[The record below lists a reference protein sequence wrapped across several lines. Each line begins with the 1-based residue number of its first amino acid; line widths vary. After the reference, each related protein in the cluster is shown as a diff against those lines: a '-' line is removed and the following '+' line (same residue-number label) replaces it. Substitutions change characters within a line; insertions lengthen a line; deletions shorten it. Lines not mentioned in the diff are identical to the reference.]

1 MSTTPSPRRPRIALV
16 LCTIATI
23 AAPVGTVRAQETK
36 PFAAFSASAQSLRD
50 SVVQMARAQ
59 VGTKY
64 RLGGQTPDKGFDCSG
79 LVKYVMAALH
89 LDVPRTARQ
98 QANEGLAVT
107 KDTSR
112 LLPGDLLT
120 FGKTKKSAV
129 SHIGIYIG
137 DGRYIHASSKA
148 GRVIESSIDRP
159 LSPLIKVWR
168 GARRILGPDDTT
180 TTAAIATTPATPRGG
195 GD

>member
-1 MSTTPSPRRPRIALV
+1 MPPFTSRRRQRLVLV
-16 LCTIATI
+16 LCTTAVLS
-23 AAPVGTVRAQETK
+23 ASASVVRAQETK
-36 PFAAFSASAQSLRD
+36 PFAALSSSAQALRD
-50 SVVQMARAQ
+50 SVVRMAKAQ

-64 RLGGQTPDKGFDCSG
+64 RFGGQTPEKGFDCSG
-79 LVKYVMAALH
+79 LVKYVMAAFNRN
-89 LDVPRTARQ
+89 VPRTARQ
-98 QANEGLAVT
+98 QANEGLAIVR
-107 KDTSR
+107 DTSS

-159 LSPLIKVWR
+159 VSPLIKIWR
-168 GARRILGPDDTT
+168 GARRLVADEDSTGSI
-180 TTAAIATTPATPRGG
+180 AAIPATTKGG
-195 GD
+195 S